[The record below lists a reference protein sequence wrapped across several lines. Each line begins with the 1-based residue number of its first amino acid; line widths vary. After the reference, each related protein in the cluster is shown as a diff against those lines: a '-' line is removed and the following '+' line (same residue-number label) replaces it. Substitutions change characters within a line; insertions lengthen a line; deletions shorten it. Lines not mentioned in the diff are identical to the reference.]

1 MHCRNCSSE
10 ISEQAIACP
19 KCGVPPSKGNKFCYQ
34 CGYETN
40 PQAII
45 CVNCGVSL
53 QPKSF
58 NVSNFFQTTESTK
71 QPSLW
76 AAILILI
83 GFFLPWIDFSV
94 VKFSAWELRDIV
106 RYIQLFE
113 DEKYK
118 PSFLVNLMYLLPI
131 ISILIIATFFSQ
143 NIFLQKKL
151 RTWKILAGVYPLLFL
166 IMIMTNNGSFVL
178 AYGFYLTLICG
189 LYLLYDGI
197 FLNNKKFLPFVDSQ
211 ILDNATQKEE
221 PRYIPNFI
229 PTTPSQSFPETSSNP
244 ALKYIIGSVILI
256 LVITIIYLFA
266 TRTTPTPNTSQI
278 QSAESV
284 NNQSIAS
291 STAPEINPTTRRH
304 DEPVTVTVDTTTNA
318 ENVVE
323 ENVATDRI
331 PTDNNYPE
339 YTIITDKSYL
349 FERADLATK
358 KEQFLTQG
366 DVIKLIRT
374 DGPFAY
380 VIWQNNQTAL
390 VSNNWVLLKTLKEG
404 KSSE

>member
-1 MHCRNCSSE
+1 MHCRNCSFE
-10 ISEQAIACP
+10 VSEQAIACP
-19 KCGVPPSKGNKFCYQ
+19 KCGVPPSKGNKFCHQ
-34 CGYETN
+34 CGSETN

-53 QPKSF
+53 QHKSF
-58 NVSNFFQTTESTK
+58 NLGNFLKNTDTTK
-71 QPSLW
+71 QSSLW

-83 GFFLPWIDFSV
+83 CFFLPWIDFSV

-113 DEKYK
+113 DENYK

-166 IMIMTNNGSFVL
+166 IMIMTNKGGFVL
-178 AYGFYLTLICG
+178 TYGFYLTLICG

-197 FLNNKKFLPFVDSQ
+197 FLTNKKSAPFVASQ
-211 ILDNATQKEE
+211 IFNNPTQNEE
-221 PRYIPNFI
+221 PKIISNLN
-229 PTTPSQSFPETSSNP
+229 PTTSNQSFPETSSNP
-244 ALKYIIGSVILI
+244 ALKYIIGSIILI

-266 TRTTPTPNTSQI
+266 TRTTPTANTSQT
-278 QSAESV
+278 QPAESV
-284 NNQSIAS
+284 TNQSIAS
-291 STAPEINPTTRRH
+291 SAAREINETTQRH
-304 DEPVTVTVDTTTNA
+304 DEPVTMTTDTTTNA
-318 ENVVE
+318 EKGIE
-323 ENVATDRI
+323 EDVTSDRI
-331 PTDNNYPE
+331 PTSNNYPE

-349 FERADLATK
+349 FDRADLTTK
-358 KEQFLTQG
+358 KEEFLTQG

-380 VIWQNNQTAL
+380 VIWQNSHTAL